1 VRQYENGDTV
11 DLRHEIRNVDDEL
24 VNATATLAITRPDA
38 TTVPVTVTATSTGIR
53 DAVYA
58 VTQYG
63 PHTFKWTVS
72 GAVNGVRTGQF
83 YVADDAPDLPP
94 LAPLSALVRKLGYT
108 PEDEEAE
115 RASDALAAAST
126 LIRDVAET
134 TWTHATTNALL
145 TVPER
150 VRRICVAAAFRSFS
164 NAEALTQRSIG
175 DSSKSYDRSGR
186 EGGEDVYLTDQEEKD
201 IRGVVGLSSM
211 KQVTL
216 VSPYNGTYLD
226 DDGELI
232 WA

>member
-1 VRQYENGDTV
+1 MRQYQLGDTA

-24 VNATATLAITRPDA
+24 VNATAVLTITLPDGTTA
-38 TTVPVTVTATSTGIR
+38 TPTVSATSTGIR
-53 DAVYA
+53 DVAYP

-63 PHTFKWTVS
+63 SYRFAWNVT
-72 GAVNGVRTGQF
+72 GAVNDVRRGQF

-108 PEDEEAE
+108 PEDDEAE

-126 LIRDVAET
+126 LIRDVAEM
-134 TWTHATTNALL
+134 TWVDATTGALSS
-145 TVPER
+145 VPER
-150 VRRICVAAAFRSFS
+150 VRSICVAAAFRSFG

-186 EGGEDVYLTDQEEKD
+186 EGGEDVYLTDREEKD
-201 IRGVVGLSSM
+201 IRGAVGLSSM
-211 KQVTL
+211 AQVTL
-216 VSPYNGTYLD
+216 VSPYNGSRID
-226 DDGELI
+226 DEGDLV